1 MDGIYIAS
9 TYENSRAERYKSL
22 ISGTSDGQLY
32 IFTLIDIQ
40 VEKKKKNKKT
50 GVSGEDLKDFTDS
63 LQEFKKSKITFD
75 KGGIWKP
82 ISPPLKDS

>member
-1 MDGIYIAS
+1 M
-9 TYENSRAERYKSL
+9 
-22 ISGTSDGQLY
+22 
-32 IFTLIDIQ
+32 IFMPFQIIMEEYLEDI
-40 VEKKKKNKKT
+40 
-50 GVSGEDLKDFTDS
+50 KDFTDS